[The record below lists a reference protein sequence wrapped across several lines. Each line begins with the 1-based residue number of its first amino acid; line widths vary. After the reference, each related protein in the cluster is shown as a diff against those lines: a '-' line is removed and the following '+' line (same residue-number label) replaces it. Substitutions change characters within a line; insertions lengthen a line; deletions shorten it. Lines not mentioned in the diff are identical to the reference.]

1 MDLLKLVCLLSSGFV
16 QFIIVAIIIGCF
28 LPDCLL
34 GVYGFIMALIIIG
47 GLLFMFV
54 SLFGSL
60 K

>member
-34 GVYGFIMALIIIG
+34 GIYGFIMALIIIG
-47 GLLFMFV
+47 GLLFMFI
-54 SLFGSL
+54 SLL

>member
-1 MDLLKLVCLLSSGFV
+1 MDLLKLICLLSSGFV
-16 QFIIVAIIIGCF
+16 QFIIVTIIIGCF

-34 GVYGFIMALIIIG
+34 DVYGFIMALIIIG
-47 GLLFMFV
+47 GLLFMFI

>member
-1 MDLLKLVCLLSSGFV
+1 MDLLKLVCLLGSGFV
-16 QFIIVAIIIGCF
+16 QFVIVAIIIGCF

-34 GVYGFIMALIIIG
+34 EFYGFIMALIIIG
-47 GLLFMFV
+47 GLLFMFI

>member
-16 QFIIVAIIIGCF
+16 QFVIVATIIGCL

-34 GVYGFIMALIIIG
+34 DIYGFIMALIIIG
-47 GLLFMFV
+47 GLLFMFI